1 MADLK
6 TLVEREMERAGEPG
20 FAFEDL
26 DGLRVRRRR
35 TRQVAAAV
43 VGLGLVVILSLV
55 GASIYRSAANVP
67 ADPPEEPSVDLG
79 IFEPVAGQIVYYKNS
94 SLWAVDPSAPS
105 PSTLVRIDLE
115 GTAAPGQLASFTLPL
130 GWSSD
135 GTKLLFVRED
145 PTDQTFP
152 YDRHLYILHADGTQT
167 QVIPEPVGDAA
178 ISPDGSRVV
187 FAYDGSPEGLYVV
200 DADGG
205 QPVRIAD
212 VGESPTFSPDGAQI
226 AYLSESG
233 QAGSEHVWVANADGT
248 DAHEILTDEALA
260 MGLSGLTWS
269 PAGDRIA
276 IENQLEGRVAIY
288 TFAPDGSDFTKVIT
302 GGFRANWSPD
312 GSQIAYSLP
321 YGDPLAAGR
330 PLAIADANGSNVRM
344 FDFGGVGPWHPGT
357 LENGAET
364 PTSPS
369 PSTSSASPS
378 PVTPTPSPR
387 SDAAQILAE
396 GSLESFAASGS
407 GTVLTVWGTCRGF
420 GQIDC
425 GFAWRLGEG
434 SQPQAA
440 GVAYPSRAVYDSGD
454 VFVPIAAGDG
464 FILAPPMGEE
474 EGIRIAADGTTSSIS
489 VTCRDVGW
497 STPTELGRLVW
508 TVGLNFVDTV
518 AGTIC
523 PTRRLGGR
531 PLARGAFTS
540 DGTLWALVDN
550 ETGPHTL
557 TIGRYD
563 GTQWDYHDFAT
574 PSGSWTSVVAAAG
587 STVVVLLA
595 NPEPSPRPDHLGGL
609 AITTDAG
616 ATWSEVVDPDV
627 LEQDLPFST
636 VVSANDE
643 DWYSGYTSM
652 AFAGPSTLYVA
663 DGNGDLW
670 RSTDL
675 VTFTQVTTVGG
686 VYELQSAGDA
696 VIARTDNANDLVR
709 ISADGTVEPLT
720 FR

>member
-6 TLVEREMERAGEPG
+6 TLVEREMDRAGEPA
-20 FAFEDL
+20 FAFEHL
-26 DGLRVRRRR
+26 DGLRVRRHR
-35 TRQVAAAV
+35 TKRVTATV
-43 VGLGLVVILSLV
+43 VGLGLVLILSLV
-55 GASIYRSAANVP
+55 GASIYRSAPVP
-67 ADPPEEPSVDLG
+67 ANPPDEPSVDLG
-79 IFEPVAGQIVYYKNS
+79 IFEPVAGRIIYYTNS

-105 PSTLVRIDLE
+105 PSTLVRLGLE
-115 GTAAPGQLASFTLPL
+115 GTPDADDRFASFTVPL

-135 GTKLLFVRED
+135 GTELLFMRED
-145 PTDQTFP
+145 PTDETFP
-152 YDRHLYILHADGTQT
+152 YDRHLFILHADGTET
-167 QVIPEPVGDAA
+167 QVIPEPVGGAA

-187 FAYDGSPEGLYVV
+187 FAAEGDGLYVV
-200 DADGG
+200 DAEGG

-212 VGESPTFSPDGAQI
+212 EGESPTFSPDGTQI

-233 QAGSEHVWVANADGT
+233 QSGLEHVWVANADGT

-260 MGLSGLTWS
+260 MGMSGLTWS

-276 IENQLEGRVAIY
+276 IENQQEGHVAIY
-288 TFAPDGSDFTKVIT
+288 TFAPDGSDFTKIIT
-302 GGFRANWSPD
+302 GGFNANWSPD
-312 GSQIAYSLP
+312 GSQIAYMLP

-330 PLAIADANGSNVRM
+330 PLAIADADGSNIRV

-357 LENGAET
+357 LEEDAEA

-369 PSTSSASPS
+369 PSTPSASPS
-378 PVTPTPSPR
+378 PVAPGPE
-387 SDAAQILAE
+387 AAEILAA
-396 GSLESFAASGS
+396 GSLESFAASRS
-407 GTVLTVWGTCRGF
+407 GTVLTVWGTCHEF
-420 GQIDC
+420 GEMDC

-434 SQPQAA
+434 SQPQAT
-440 GVAYPSRAVYDSGD
+440 GVAYPPRPVYDSGD

-464 FILAPPMGEE
+464 FILAPPIGEE
-474 EGIRIAADGTTSSIS
+474 VGVRIAPDGTTSSIS
-489 VTCRDVGW
+489 MACRDVSW
-497 STPTELGRLVW
+497 STPTEPGRLVW

-531 PLARGAFTS
+531 PLAQGAFTS

-574 PSGSWTSVVAAAG
+574 LSGSWTSVVAAAG

-595 NPEPSPRPDHLGGL
+595 NPEPSPRPDQL
-609 AITTDAG
+609 AGFAVTTDAG
-616 ATWSEVVDPDV
+616 ATWSEAVDPDV
-627 LEQDLPFST
+627 LERDLPFSA

-670 RSTDL
+670 RSTDFA
-675 VTFTQVTTVGG
+675 TFSPVSIPGA
-686 VYELQSAGDA
+686 VYGLRSAGDA

-709 ISADGTVEPLT
+709 ISADGAVEPLT